1 MKITILLTR
10 INTIRELFPFTL
22 SFAPSSSV
30 NEGSRALLT
39 EQRWAFLGLGFTI
52 ENRTEGADCCPYLS
66 EENIDPK
73 WKKDVIEAGA
83 LVNKGP
89 E

>member
-1 MKITILLTR
+1 LLT
-10 INTIRELFPFTL
+10 
-22 SFAPSSSV
+22 
-30 NEGSRALLT
+30 G
-39 EQRWAFLGLGFTI
+39 QRWAFLGLGFTI

-73 WKKDVIEAGA
+73 WKKDVIETGA

-89 E
+89 ED